1 MKREFFG
8 TSVED
13 ALQRAGLLFGVETQQ
28 LEYSVVEGEFGRLL
42 GIYKVAILVEV
53 PRTRPKEVAK
63 APPGEEAPQ
72 KKPGSV
78 EWAIYV
84 LGGIFKR
91 MGIPAK
97 IESQERAD
105 DVILTVELPDG
116 TLDLRRGE
124 SRELRGVI
132 QHLVNRAAS
141 GEDESGKR
149 FIVDIGGTLQKRR
162 EKMNE
167 LAKQLSEKVSEQKNP
182 VYVHLM
188 DSQDRRIVHT
198 ALAEMEEISTMAR
211 GEGQFRVL
219 KVEPKKK
226 Q

>member
-13 ALQRAGLLFGVETQQ
+13 ALNRAGLLFGVEARQ
-28 LEYSVVEGEFGRLL
+28 LEYNVVEGEFGSLL
-42 GIYKVAILVEV
+42 GPYKVAILVEV
-53 PRTRPKEVAK
+53 PKARPKDAAE
-63 APPGEEAPQ
+63 APLREDAPQ

-84 LGGIFKR
+84 LGGIFQR

-97 IESQERAD
+97 IESQEEAD
-105 DVILTVELPDG
+105 NVVLTVELPDG

-124 SRELRGVI
+124 SRELRGAI
-132 QHLVNRAAS
+132 QHLVNRAVS
-141 GEDESGKR
+141 GEGESVRR
-149 FIVDIGGTLQKRR
+149 FIVDIGGTLQKRL
-162 EKMNE
+162 EKLNE
-167 LAKQLSEKVSEQKNP
+167 LANQLSEKVSEQKKP
-182 VYVHLM
+182 VHVHLM

-198 ALAEMEEISTMAR
+198 SLAETEGISTIAR
-211 GEGQFRVL
+211 GESQFRVL
-219 KVEPKKK
+219 LVEPKKK

>member
-13 ALQRAGLLFGVETQQ
+13 ALQRASLLFGVEAQQ

-42 GIYKVAILVEV
+42 EPYKVVILVEV
-53 PRTRPKEVAK
+53 PKARPREVTE

-78 EWAIYV
+78 EWAIYI

-91 MGIPAK
+91 MGVPAN
-97 IESQERAD
+97 IESKEKAD

-124 SRELRGVI
+124 SRELRGAI
-132 QHLVNRAAS
+132 QHLVNRAVS
-141 GEDESGKR
+141 GDGESEKR
-149 FIVDIGGTLQKRR
+149 FIVDIGGTLLKRR

-167 LAKQLSEKVSEQKNP
+167 LAKQLFSKVSEQKKP
-182 VYVHLM
+182 VHVHLM

-198 ALAEMEEISTMAR
+198 ALAEIGEISSMAS
-211 GEGQFRVL
+211 GEAQFRVL
-219 KVEPKKK
+219 LVEPKKK